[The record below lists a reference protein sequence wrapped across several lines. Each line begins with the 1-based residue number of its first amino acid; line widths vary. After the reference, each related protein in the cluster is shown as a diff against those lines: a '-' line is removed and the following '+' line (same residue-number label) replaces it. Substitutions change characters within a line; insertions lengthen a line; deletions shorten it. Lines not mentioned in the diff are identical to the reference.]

1 MVLTPS
7 IQAPLSLTKKMNQFA
22 GRFDGGTQSFLMGFT
37 FSLGFCPTMF
47 WVFFGLAVPLMLS
60 SSIGIFVPIIFAI
73 GTAIPLFVVL
83 LILSF
88 VGDRARMMN
97 KTKRIGTG
105 IQKLAGT
112 IIIFLGISDFLIFW

>member
-1 MVLTPS
+1 
-7 IQAPLSLTKKMNQFA
+7 MNQFA